1 MHLIF
6 KVATI
11 LFTLVWVVGVGLEV
25 LQNWQ
30 LMGPMQVGGEVL
42 LDPLGEPWRSW
53 FKEQT
58 NMILAPMVTISIL
71 WLLTYLSKRN
81 RSGTA

>member
-11 LFTLVWVVGVGLEV
+11 LFTLTWVVGVGLEV
-25 LQNWQ
+25 FQNWQ
-30 LMGPMQVGGEVL
+30 VLGPMQTGGEVL
-42 LDPLGEPWRSW
+42 LDSLGQPWREW

-71 WLLTYLSKRN
+71 MTFTYLSKRS
-81 RSGTA
+81 R

>member
-11 LFTLVWVVGVGLEV
+11 LFTLTWVVGVGLEV
-25 LQNWQ
+25 FQNWQ
-30 LMGPMQVGGEVL
+30 VLGPMQTGGEVL
-42 LDPLGEPWRSW
+42 LDPLGQPWRKW

-71 WLLTYLSKRN
+71 MTFTYLSKRS
-81 RSGTA
+81 R